1 MKNVLC
7 FGDSNTYG
15 YDPAGMRDGTA
26 VRYAQDVRWCGVA
39 QRDLGEGWHVIE
51 EGLNGRTTV
60 RDDMCHLDTNL
71 NGIRALPMLLEAHK
85 PLDAIER
92 LPAIQTAILENV
104 CRYVRPGGT
113 LLYSTCTVRKE
124 ENEDVARTFLLA
136 HPEFSPEPFA
146 VPAGLDLKNEGYATL
161 LPQKHAADGFF
172 ICKLRRHA

>member
-71 NGIRALPMLLEAHK
+71 NGVRALPMLLEAHK
-85 PLDAIER
+85 PLDAIVIM
-92 LPAIQTAILENV
+92 LGTNDCKTVFNVTASDHADS
-104 CRYVRPGGT
+104 RRPRVSVDRRCA
-113 LLYSTCTVRKE
+113 LSA
-124 ENEDVARTFLLA
+124 N
-136 HPEFSPEPFA
+136 S
-146 VPAGLDLKNEGYATL
+146 
-161 LPQKHAADGFF
+161 ADGSHQDQVAD
-172 ICKLRRHA
+172 RRCIYDRF